1 MTDKCFIDT
10 CDNDMVITYNGTPVC
25 IECWELFGYDDA
37 EERDKVTRDE

>member
-1 MTDKCFIDT
+1 MTDKCEF
-10 CDNDMVITYNGTPVC
+10 CDAPAAFKYNDTPVC